1 MDGARRDTFRV
12 AAGLPRARVAEKDSD
27 VTQQLLF
34 LTAVLVS
41 LPIPIL
47 GSEAGFQTPGSAVGF
62 ASEHFPT
69 AVIFNES
76 LVRAYPTRHASGQND
91 REAWR
96 YTLSGPVIGNGE
108 SVIGSG
114 AEPDVD
120 VSGAHGLSSIVKI
133 DDGAISISVPEPG
146 TMTTLG
152 TGLATIAFLIRK
164 KRQVHSFLH

>member
-1 MDGARRDTFRV
+1 
-12 AAGLPRARVAEKDSD
+12 
-27 VTQQLLF
+27 VTKQLLF

-41 LPIPIL
+41 LPMPVL
-47 GSEAGFQTPGSAVGF
+47 GNETGFQTRGSAVGF
-62 ASEHFPT
+62 AAEHFPT

-76 LVRAYPTRHASGQND
+76 LAGTHVRGYASGPNRQ
-91 REAWR
+91 EAWR
-96 YTLSGPVIGNGE
+96 YTLSRPIIGNGE
-108 SVIGSG
+108 SVVGSG
-114 AEPDVD
+114 VEQDVD
-120 VSGAHGLSSIVKI
+120 VSGGRGLSSIVKI

>member
-1 MDGARRDTFRV
+1 
-12 AAGLPRARVAEKDSD
+12 
-27 VTQQLLF
+27 VTKQLLF

-41 LPIPIL
+41 LPMPIL
-47 GSEAGFQTPGSAVGF
+47 GNETGFQTSGSAVGF

-76 LVRAYPTRHASGQND
+76 LAGTHVRGYASGPNRQ
-91 REAWR
+91 EAWR
-96 YTLSGPVIGNGE
+96 YTLSRPIIGNGE
-108 SVIGSG
+108 SVVGSG
-114 AEPDVD
+114 VEQDAD
-120 VSGAHGLSSIVKI
+120 VSGGRGLSSIVKI

-152 TGLATIAFLIRK
+152 TGLAIIAFLIRK

>member
-1 MDGARRDTFRV
+1 
-12 AAGLPRARVAEKDSD
+12 LPRARVAEKDSD
-27 VTQQLLF
+27 VTKQLLF

-47 GSEAGFQTPGSAVGF
+47 GNEAGFQTPGSAVGF
-62 ASEHFPT
+62 APEHFPT

-76 LVRAYPTRHASGQND
+76 LAGARVRAYPTRHASGQNE

-114 AEPDVD
+114 AEQDVD